1 MKKVTI
7 RDVAREAG
15 VSIALVSF
23 VMNRNNRRA
32 DGKGYR
38 VSEETLGRILEVAER
53 LDYHPNVAASSL
65 RSGKTRTIGVVVS
78 DIANRFFSDIVRCI
92 ENVACESG
100 YSVLFA
106 STDERADKLEHMIGL
121 MTNKGVDGLI
131 VASCDGGEEAV
142 RRVAATGLPI
152 VLLDRDVEGVE
163 ASRVLLDNLRA
174 GEMGTRYLYDRG
186 YRRIETVSY
195 GMRISSLSDRE
206 EGYCRTM
213 RELGLEGNINIH
225 RCTYGSAGARVA
237 GIVADALDRG
247 VEAMMFPTNTL
258 SSHALQ
264 AVRHLGLSIPEQ
276 MALLCFDDNEAFDLL
291 NPVVAR
297 IEQPV
302 GLMGERSFELLRE
315 RIEGGADV
323 PYRDLLAEPRLVDGG
338 SVGRV
343 ASREDTCKD
352 RDMKIMSERISS
364 SNSVLLLGA
373 LFDERGGW
381 TADQQ
386 FIDQMGSTY
395 LLAHGLGEPVRDAVT
410 VAEIPEEG
418 EYDIFVRT
426 RNWTR
431 AWSEAPTP
439 GVFELVVDG
448 TAVGCVFGD
457 GGSEW
462 HWQRGPRI
470 SLSRGAHRVALH
482 DLHGFDARCDAV
494 LFTRSGSQPGDSLA
508 EYEELRRT
516 LLGLPSEPE
525 DAGDFD
531 FVVVGGGV
539 AGMCA
544 ALAAARLGSRVA
556 LVQDRHVLGGNN
568 SSEIRV
574 GLGGRLNIGMYPSLG
589 YLLNEFGPWRKGNAR
604 TPDVYEDERK
614 LAVIEAEKRIT
625 LFLGYRVTGVEKSGD
640 DIIEAVTATDVDRFS
655 RIRISGRLFADCTGD
670 AVLGVLAGA
679 RWRMGREAACEY
691 GEESAPEH
699 ADGMTMGASLQWYCL
714 EDERERPF
722 PDIDWGLPIDER
734 SVQKVRRGQWYWEVG
749 MRDDQIADAER
760 IRDYGMYVAYS
771 NWSYLKNRF
780 SQRDE
785 YRNSY
790 LGWVSHVA
798 GKRESR
804 RLLGELVLREQ
815 DLKSGTVYPDA
826 SASTSWYI
834 DQHYPDPENSRL
846 FPGMEFLS
854 CGHLDPLG
862 FYPIPYRCFCSKDIR
877 NMFMAGRNI
886 SVTHIVLGTVRVMR
900 TTAMMGEVVGMAA
913 SICRRHGIMPR
924 EVYSERLEELKELMR
939 RGTGRTDVPYMQ
951 VYTLIDTT
959 AERSEEC

>member
-1 MKKVTI
+1 MVKRVTI

-23 VMNRNNRRA
+23 VMNRHNRRA
-32 DGKGYR
+32 DGKEYR
-38 VSEETLGRILEVAER
+38 VSEDTVKRILEVAER
-53 LDYHPNVAASSL
+53 LDYHPNLAASSL
-65 RSGKTRTIGVVVS
+65 RSGKTGTIGVVVS
-78 DIANRFFSDIVRCI
+78 DIANRFFSDIVRRI

-100 YSVLFA
+100 YSVIFA
-106 STDERADKLEHMIGL
+106 STDEQAGKLEHMLGV
-121 MTNKGVDGLI
+121 MVNKGVDGLI
-131 VASCDGGEEAV
+131 VTPCDGGEETV
-142 RRVAATGLPI
+142 RRVAESGLPM
-152 VLLDRDVEGVE
+152 VLLDRDVDGAG
-163 ASRVLLDNLRA
+163 ASRVLLDNVRA

-186 YRRIETVSY
+186 YRRIEIVSY
-195 GMRISSLSDRE
+195 GMRISSLVERE
-206 EGYCRTM
+206 EGYRRTM
-213 RELGLEGNINIH
+213 CGLGLERYVKIH
-225 RCTYGSAGARVA
+225 RCVYGNAETRVA
-237 GIVADALDRG
+237 DIVRDAVARG
-247 VEAMMFPTNTL
+247 VQAMIFPTNTL
-258 SSHALQ
+258 SALALQ
-264 AVRHLGLSIPEQ
+264 AVKSCGVRIPDDL
-276 MALLCFDDNEAFDLL
+276 ALLCFDDNEAFDLL
-291 NPVVAR
+291 NPVITR

-323 PYRDLLAEPRLVDGG
+323 PGRDLVLDPVLVEGG
-338 SVGRV
+338 SVGRLL
-343 ASREDTCKD
+343 SENEDKNTMHMKRE
-352 RDMKIMSERISS
+352 EISAA
-364 SNSVLLLGA
+364 NSVLLLGA
-373 LFDERGGW
+373 LFDDRGGW
-381 TADQQ
+381 SADQQ
-386 FIDQMGSTY
+386 FIDLMGSTY
-395 LLAHGLGEPVRDAVT
+395 LLAHGLGEPVADAVT
-410 VAEIPEEG
+410 TASIPEDG
-418 EYDIFVRT
+418 EYDVFVRT

-431 AWSEAPTP
+431 YWSEAPTP
-439 GVFELVVDG
+439 GVFELLVDG
-448 TAVGCVFGD
+448 RSTGEVFGT

-470 SLSRGAHRVALH
+470 FMSRGEHRVALH
-482 DLHGFDARCDAV
+482 DLKGFDARCDAV
-494 LFTRSGSQPGDSLA
+494 LFTRSGDVPGDSLEA
-508 EYEELRRT
+508 YAYLRSR

-525 DAGDFD
+525 ETGDFD

-604 TPDVYEDERK
+604 TADVYEDERK
-614 LAVIEAEKRIT
+614 LAVIEAEERIT
-625 LFLGYRVTGVEKSGD
+625 LFMGYRVSGVEKSD
-640 DIIEAVTATDVDRFS
+640 ANTISAVTATDVDTFR
-655 RIRISGRLFADCTGD
+655 RIRITGRLFADCTGD

-679 RWRMGREAACEY
+679 RWHMGREAASEY
-691 GEESAPEH
+691 GEPSAPEK

-804 RLLGELVLREQ
+804 RLLGEFVLREQ
-815 DLKSGTVYPDA
+815 DLKNGTVYPDA
-826 SASTSWYI
+826 SVSTSWYI
-834 DQHYPDPENSRL
+834 DQHYPDPENGKL
-846 FPGMEFLS
+846 FPGMEYLS

-886 SVTHIVLGTVRVMR
+886 SVTHIALGTVRVMR

-913 SICRRHGIMPR
+913 SICRRHGILPR
-924 EVYSERLEELKELMR
+924 EVYSDRLEELKELMR
-939 RGTGRTDVPYMQ
+939 KGVGRTDVPYMQ